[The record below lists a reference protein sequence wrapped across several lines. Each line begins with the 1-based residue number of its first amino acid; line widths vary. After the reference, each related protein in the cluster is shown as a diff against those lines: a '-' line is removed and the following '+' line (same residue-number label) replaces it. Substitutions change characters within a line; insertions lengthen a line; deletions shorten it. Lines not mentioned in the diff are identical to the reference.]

1 MSWSLQTSAVALAIG
16 AFAVAATPAAAK
28 VEGEVIVLGS
38 AISLTG
44 KYSTNGIHAQNGYDL
59 AVQKINEMGGV
70 TVAKSSTMMMSQH
83 PPVARSSPSA

>member
-1 MSWSLQTSAVALAIG
+1 MSFRMQTSAVALAAA
-16 AFAVAATPAAAK
+16 AFAITAAPAGAK
-28 VEGEVIVLGS
+28 VEGETITLGS

-70 TVAKSSTMMMSQH
+70 
-83 PPVARSSPSA
+83 RR